1 MRILLTNDDGIQAEG
16 LQLLEQIAKS
26 ISKDVW
32 IVAPEIEQ
40 SGASHSL
47 TLHAPVRVKEYGPK
61 RFSVTGTPT
70 DCVLLAN
77 QTIMPKNNQPALVLS
92 GINRGSNVGDDITYS
107 GTVAGAMEAC
117 LLGIPAIALS
127 QLFYD
132 TKKIRWETAAKF
144 APDLIVKLAKTKLP
158 KGSFWNVNFPA
169 CAPAKVKGIRVAPQ
183 GQRFTTVA
191 LTKRMDPKHR
201 PYFWIG
207 GERDNAAAKDT
218 DIDLLEKGYIT
229 ITPLKLDLTDW
240 ESFKKLEASFK

>member
-32 IVAPEIEQ
+32 VVAPEIEQ

-47 TLHAPVRVKEYGPK
+47 SLHAPVRVKEYGPK

-70 DCVLLAN
+70 DCVLLAT
-77 QTIMPKNNQPALVLS
+77 QTIMPKEKPPALVLS

-132 TKKIRWETAAKF
+132 HKAIHWEAAAKF
-144 APDLIVKLAKTKLP
+144 APDLIKKLAHTKLP
-158 KGSFWNVNFPA
+158 DGSFWNLNFPA
-169 CAPAKVKGIRVAPQ
+169 CAPAKVKGVRTVPQ
-183 GQRFTTVA
+183 GKRFTQVA
-191 LTKRMDPKHR
+191 LTRRMDPKHR
-201 PYFWIG
+201 PYYWIG
-207 GERDNAAAKDT
+207 GERDNAAAKGT
-218 DIDLLEKGYIT
+218 DVEILEKGYIT
-229 ITPLKLDLTDW
+229 LTPLKLDLTDW
-240 ESFKKLEASFK
+240 ASLEGMPNV